1 MFAFCG
7 IIITM
12 QKKPTSA
19 YVHIPFCTQICYYCD
34 FSKVFIKNQP
44 VDNQTKQAFRNLS
57 ETAQQFITTETE
69 NLPAG
74 WSINIRA
81 SGTEDLVRI
90 TIWGDDAEA
99 IQKTADAIAERLTE
113 TVFE

>member
-1 MFAFCG
+1 M
-7 IIITM
+7 
-12 QKKPTSA
+12 
-19 YVHIPFCTQICYYCD
+19 
-34 FSKVFIKNQP
+34 
-44 VDNQTKQAFRNLS
+44 
-57 ETAQQFITTETE
+57 TTDTE

-74 WSINIRA
+74 WSINIRS

-99 IQKTADAIAERLTE
+99 IQKTADTIAKRLTE